1 MKGSVRDEF
10 EGHFF
15 LTIPQVCK
23 LYNFSPKTL
32 KRREKD
38 GAIPIPPRIEKP
50 NKLVGLNSVFSSLS
64 QIFFSSSAI
73 YAYPCSWW
81 MSFSISKEIFPK
93 NYICIFL

>member
-1 MKGSVRDEF
+1 MKSSVRDEF

-38 GAIPIPPRIEKP
+38 GAIPITPRIEIGK
-50 NKLVGLNSVFSSLS
+50 NRYRYRTDATFKCLEK
-64 QIFFSSSAI
+64 
-73 YAYPCSWW
+73 
-81 MSFSISKEIFPK
+81 ISKGAI
-93 NYICIFL
+93 

>member
-1 MKGSVRDEF
+1 MNSSVRDEF

-38 GAIPIPPRIEKP
+38 GSIPIPPRIE
-50 NKLVGLNSVFSSLS
+50 VGRNRFRYRTDQTFKCLEK
-64 QIFFSSSAI
+64 
-73 YAYPCSWW
+73 
-81 MSFSISKEIFPK
+81 ISKCAI
-93 NYICIFL
+93 

>member
-1 MKGSVRDEF
+1 MNSSVRKEY

-38 GAIPIPPRIEKP
+38 GSIPIPPRIE
-50 NKLVGLNSVFSSLS
+50 VGRNRFRYRTDQTFNCLEK
-64 QIFFSSSAI
+64 
-73 YAYPCSWW
+73 
-81 MSFSISKEIFPK
+81 ISKGAI
-93 NYICIFL
+93 

>member
-1 MKGSVRDEF
+1 MKRSVRDEF

-38 GAIPIPPRIEKP
+38 GAIPIPPRIE
-50 NKLVGLNSVFSSLS
+50 VGKNRFRYRTDATFKCLEK
-64 QIFFSSSAI
+64 
-73 YAYPCSWW
+73 
-81 MSFSISKEIFPK
+81 ISKGAI
-93 NYICIFL
+93 

>member
-1 MKGSVRDEF
+1 MNSSVRREY

-38 GAIPIPPRIEKP
+38 GSIPIPPRIE
-50 NKLVGLNSVFSSLS
+50 VGKNRFRYRTDATFKCLEK
-64 QIFFSSSAI
+64 
-73 YAYPCSWW
+73 
-81 MSFSISKEIFPK
+81 ISKGAI
-93 NYICIFL
+93 

>member
-1 MKGSVRDEF
+1 MKRSVRDEF

-38 GAIPIPPRIEKP
+38 GSLPIPPRIEIGK
-50 NKLVGLNSVFSSLS
+50 NRYRYRTDATFKCLEK
-64 QIFFSSSAI
+64 
-73 YAYPCSWW
+73 
-81 MSFSISKEIFPK
+81 ISKGGV
-93 NYICIFL
+93 

>member
-1 MKGSVRDEF
+1 MKRSVRDEF

-38 GAIPIPPRIEKP
+38 GAIPIPPRIEIGK
-50 NKLVGLNSVFSSLS
+50 NRFRYRTDATFKCLEK
-64 QIFFSSSAI
+64 
-73 YAYPCSWW
+73 
-81 MSFSISKEIFPK
+81 ISKGAI
-93 NYICIFL
+93 

>member
-1 MKGSVRDEF
+1 MKSSVRDEF

-38 GAIPIPPRIEKP
+38 GAIPIPPRIEIGK
-50 NKLVGLNSVFSSLS
+50 NRYRYRTDATFKCLEK
-64 QIFFSSSAI
+64 
-73 YAYPCSWW
+73 
-81 MSFSISKEIFPK
+81 ISKGAI
-93 NYICIFL
+93 

>member
-1 MKGSVRDEF
+1 MKSSFRDEF

-38 GAIPIPPRIEKP
+38 GAIPIPPRIEIGK
-50 NKLVGLNSVFSSLS
+50 NRFRYRTDATFKCLEK
-64 QIFFSSSAI
+64 
-73 YAYPCSWW
+73 
-81 MSFSISKEIFPK
+81 ISKGAI
-93 NYICIFL
+93 

>member
-1 MKGSVRDEF
+1 MKHSVRDEF

-38 GAIPIPPRIEKP
+38 GAIPIPPRIEIGK
-50 NKLVGLNSVFSSLS
+50 NRFRYRTDATFKCLEK
-64 QIFFSSSAI
+64 
-73 YAYPCSWW
+73 
-81 MSFSISKEIFPK
+81 ISKGAI
-93 NYICIFL
+93 

>member
-1 MKGSVRDEF
+1 MKRSVRDEF

-38 GAIPIPPRIEKP
+38 GAIPIPPRIE
-50 NKLVGLNSVFSSLS
+50 VGKNRFRYRTDATFNCLEK
-64 QIFFSSSAI
+64 
-73 YAYPCSWW
+73 
-81 MSFSISKEIFPK
+81 ISKGAI
-93 NYICIFL
+93 

>member
-1 MKGSVRDEF
+1 MKRSVRDEF

-38 GAIPIPPRIEKP
+38 GAIPIPPRIEIGK
-50 NKLVGLNSVFSSLS
+50 NRFRYRTDATFKCLEK
-64 QIFFSSSAI
+64 
-73 YAYPCSWW
+73 
-81 MSFSISKEIFPK
+81 ISKCAI
-93 NYICIFL
+93 

>member
-1 MKGSVRDEF
+1 MNSSVREEY

-38 GAIPIPPRIEKP
+38 GAIPIPPRIEIGK
-50 NKLVGLNSVFSSLS
+50 NRFRYRTDATFKCLEK
-64 QIFFSSSAI
+64 
-73 YAYPCSWW
+73 
-81 MSFSISKEIFPK
+81 ISKGAI
-93 NYICIFL
+93 

>member
-1 MKGSVRDEF
+1 MKRSVRDEF

-38 GAIPIPPRIEKP
+38 GAIPIPPRIEIGK
-50 NKLVGLNSVFSSLS
+50 NRYRYRTDATFKCLEK
-64 QIFFSSSAI
+64 
-73 YAYPCSWW
+73 
-81 MSFSISKEIFPK
+81 ISKGAI
-93 NYICIFL
+93 

>member
-1 MKGSVRDEF
+1 MKRSVRDEF

-38 GAIPIPPRIEKP
+38 GSIPIPPRIE
-50 NKLVGLNSVFSSLS
+50 VGKNRFRYRTDATFKCLEK
-64 QIFFSSSAI
+64 
-73 YAYPCSWW
+73 
-81 MSFSISKEIFPK
+81 ISKGAI
-93 NYICIFL
+93 

>member
-1 MKGSVRDEF
+1 MKSSVRDEF

-38 GAIPIPPRIEKP
+38 GSIPLPPRIMMGGKP
-50 NKLVGLNSVFSSLS
+50 MYRKDQTFECLELLCNG
-64 QIFFSSSAI
+64 AI
-73 YAYPCSWW
+73 
-81 MSFSISKEIFPK
+81 K
-93 NYICIFL
+93 

>member
-1 MKGSVRDEF
+1 MSEGEY

-38 GAIPIPPRIEKP
+38 GSIPIPPRIE
-50 NKLVGLNSVFSSLS
+50 VGKNRFRYRTDATFKCLEK
-64 QIFFSSSAI
+64 
-73 YAYPCSWW
+73 
-81 MSFSISKEIFPK
+81 ISKGAI
-93 NYICIFL
+93 

>member
-1 MKGSVRDEF
+1 MKSSIRDEF

-38 GAIPIPPRIEKP
+38 GAIPIPPRIEIGK
-50 NKLVGLNSVFSSLS
+50 NRFRYRIDATFKCLEK
-64 QIFFSSSAI
+64 
-73 YAYPCSWW
+73 
-81 MSFSISKEIFPK
+81 ISKGAI
-93 NYICIFL
+93 